1 MKVICISGKAE
12 HGKDTLAS
20 MMKEVLE
27 SRGKRVLITHYGD
40 LVKYVATKFF
50 NWDGNKDEYGRSLL
64 QYIGTDTIRAVEPDF
79 WVCFIAWMLDV
90 FHDKWDIVLIP
101 DCRFPNEIDVLLDYD
116 FDVTSVRIEREN
128 YVSALTEEQMNHAS
142 ETSVDDITYE
152 YLVTN
157 TTLEELYESAKLLS
171 ENILN
176 EA

>member
-1 MKVICISGKAE
+1 MKVVCISGKAE
-12 HGKDTLAS
+12 HGKDTLAG

-27 SRGKRVLITHYGD
+27 QKGERVLITHYGD
-40 LVKYVATKFF
+40 LVKYVARTFF
-50 NWDGNKDEYGRSLL
+50 SWDGLKNEEGRTLL
-64 QYIGTDTIRAVEPDF
+64 QYIGTDKVRQKNVNF
-79 WVCFIAWMLDV
+79 WVEFIAEILDI
-90 FHDKWDIVLIP
+90 FSDRWDVVLIP
-101 DCRFPNEIDVLLDYD
+101 DCRFANEIDVLLNYD

-142 ETSVDDITYE
+142 ETSVDDIAYE

-157 TTLEELYESAKLLS
+157 TTLDELYESAKLLS

>member
-20 MMKEVLE
+20 MMKEILE
-27 SRGKRVLITHYGD
+27 KQNKRVLITHYGD
-40 LVKYVATKFF
+40 LVKYIATKFF
-50 NWDGNKDEYGRSLL
+50 NWDGNKDEFGRSLL
-64 QYIGTDTIRAVEPDF
+64 QYIGTDAIRAIEPDF
-79 WVCFIAWMLDV
+79 WVLFVAYILNV
-90 FHDKWDIVLIP
+90 FTDKWDVVLIP
-101 DCRFPNEIDVLLDYD
+101 DCRFPNEIDVLLDFD

-128 YVSALTEEQMNHAS
+128 YVSTLTVDQMNHAS
-142 ETSVDDITYE
+142 ETSVDDIAYE